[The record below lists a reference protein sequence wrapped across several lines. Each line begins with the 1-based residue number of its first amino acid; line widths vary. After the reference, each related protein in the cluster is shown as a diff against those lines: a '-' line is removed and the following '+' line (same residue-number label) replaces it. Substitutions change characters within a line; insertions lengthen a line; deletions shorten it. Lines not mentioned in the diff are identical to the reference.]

1 MQVRSLQTT
10 WSSASALSLTSFSSV
25 LTCRPDGTCTFL
37 FRAMSTLT
45 SYSRWV
51 LGAAILGLSTLS
63 QPSFAQKTFDVSVLA
78 GSCANCHGTD
88 GRSQTV
94 IPNLAG
100 QPEEQLRQKLYA
112 FKSENPPANTTVMDR
127 LVKTLSDEQMDALA
141 QYFATIPTNAN
152 QGAN

>member
-1 MQVRSLQTT
+1 
-10 WSSASALSLTSFSSV
+10 
-25 LTCRPDGTCTFL
+25 
-37 FRAMSTLT
+37 MSTLA
-45 SYSRWV
+45 SYSRWALGVVV
-51 LGAAILGLSTLS
+51 LGVSVLA
-63 QPSFAQKTFDVSVLA
+63 QPAVAQKTFDVSVLA

-100 QPEEQLRQKLYA
+100 QPEDQLRQKLYA